1 MRKIFHFVHQS
12 VDGYIEG
19 PNGEFDWPEMGP
31 ELSAYS
37 EELHGQ
43 IDTILYGRLVWDM
56 MAAFWPEAESIS
68 DHPHTIAYA
77 PIWRAI
83 PKLVVSN
90 TLREA
95 PWNTRVISGNVVEQ
109 VAALKQQPGKDIV
122 LMGGARLAAGL
133 AREGLIDERRI
144 VVHPVLLGGGR
155 PVFDEEKGRTT
166 LSLVET
172 RTFDSRSVMLRYQ
185 VLDRVDHPGPQA

>member
-37 EELHGQ
+37 EELDGQ
-43 IDTILYGRLVWDM
+43 VDAILYGRVVWDM
-56 MAAFWPEAESIS
+56 MAAFWPQAESLS
-68 DHPHTIAYA
+68 DHPHTRVYA
-77 PIWRAI
+77 PIWRAK
-83 PKLVVSN
+83 PKIVVSS
-90 TLREA
+90 TLQDA
-95 PWNTRVISGNVVEQ
+95 GWNTRVINANVVEQ
-109 VAALKQQPGKDIV
+109 VRALKQQPGKDIV
-122 LMGGARLAAGL
+122 LMGGARLANGL

-155 PVFDEEKGRTT
+155 PLFDEEKSRTN

-172 RTFDSRSVMLRYQ
+172 RTFDSRSVMIRFEVADQ
-185 VLDRVDHPGPQA
+185 PG